1 MLSGLIGLIV
11 FCADIYAILTILK
24 SRATLNAKI
33 LWCLLVVLLPVLGL
47 IIWYVAG
54 PRT

>member
-1 MLSGLIGLIV
+1 MFSGLIGLVV
-11 FCADIYAILTILK
+11 FCADIFAILTIVK
-24 SRATLNAKI
+24 SRVSSGTKI

>member
-24 SRATLNAKI
+24 TRVTLGTKI
-33 LWCLLVVLLPVLGL
+33 LWCLLVILLPVLGL